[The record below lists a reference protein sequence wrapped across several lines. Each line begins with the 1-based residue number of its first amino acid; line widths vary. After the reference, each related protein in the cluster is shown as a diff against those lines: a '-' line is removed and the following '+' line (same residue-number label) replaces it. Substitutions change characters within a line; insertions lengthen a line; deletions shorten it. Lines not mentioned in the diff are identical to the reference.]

1 MAKKEYLLNR
11 HDPMPI
17 KIAYLLTYIAVGL
30 WLGALVC
37 EVLTGW

>member
-11 HDPMPI
+11 RDPLII
-17 KIAYLLTYIAVGL
+17 KVAYLITYVAVAL
-30 WLGALVC
+30 WMGALVC